1 MKDVIYLDHAATTPV
16 DPRVVDAMV
25 PYFTDNFGNPSGVYS
40 LSQKSQKGLEDAR
53 DTVAGALGC
62 QPTEIIFTGGAT
74 ESDNAAIKGGSLALR
89 QSGNHIITTS
99 VEHHAVLHACEFMED
114 LGYEITHL
122 PVDRYGMV
130 DPDDLVSAITGKT
143 VLVSI
148 ILANNEIGTI
158 QPMSELAAAVKNRAR
173 SLKRDIVVHTD
184 ATQAGGVL
192 DLNVARLGVDMLTLG
207 AHKFY
212 GPKGVGV
219 FVPSERDALHAPAAW
234 RQPGAEPSGRH
245 RKHTPDSWMCRGP
258 TAGRGKSGTPTT
270 AIAGGFETGLSQG
283 IPELIGSSYLNGH
296 PVERLPNNANFC
308 FDGVEGESVL
318 LGLDLEGIAASSGS
332 ACTSGSVEPSHVLGA
347 MGVPAEQAVGSLR
360 LTVGRGNDDEDIGKV
375 LDVLPG
381 LSNACGPYP
390 EWPRPR
396 AESE

>member
-40 LSQKSQKGLEDAR
+40 LSQRSQQGLEDAR
-53 DTVAGALGC
+53 DTVAEALGC

-74 ESDNAAIKGGSLALR
+74 ESDNTAIKGGALALR

-122 PVDRYGMV
+122 PVDRYGAV
-130 DPDDLVSAITGKT
+130 DPDDLASAITERT

-148 ILANNEIGTI
+148 ILANNEVGTI
-158 QPMSELAAAVKNRAR
+158 QPMPELAAAVKDRAR
-173 SLKRDIVVHTD
+173 GLKRDIIVHTD

-192 DLNVARLGVDMLTLG
+192 DLNVGRLGVDMLTLG

-219 FVPSERDALHAPAAW
+219 LYLRKGTPFMPQQHGGSQERNRRAGTENIPLVVGCAEALRLAEEERDSYNQH
-234 RQPGAEPSGRH
+234 
-245 RKHTPDSWMCRGP
+245 CR
-258 TAGRGKSGTPTT
+258 RLRDRL
-270 AIAGGFETGLSQG
+270 IEG
-283 IPELIGSSYLNGH
+283 IPRLIGSAHLNGH
-296 PVERLPNNANFC
+296 PVERLPNNVNFC

-332 ACTSGSVEPSHVLGA
+332 ACTSGSVEPSHVLSA

-360 LTVGRGNDDEDIGKV
+360 LTVGRSNDNEDIDKV

-381 LSNACGPYP
+381 LVQ
-390 EWPRPR
+390 RLR
-396 AESE
+396 AVSGVAQAAS